1 MNVNN
6 AIDTKTMKTE
16 LENCS
21 DRRDEMKPKGKPYQA
36 PRLIVHGTLAEIT
49 NAAGSG
55 PVDFPMGST
64 F

>member
-1 MNVNN
+1 
-6 AIDTKTMKTE
+6 MKTE

-21 DRRDEMKPKGKPYQA
+21 DRGEEMKRQGKPYQA

>member
-1 MNVNN
+1 
-6 AIDTKTMKTE
+6 MKTE

-21 DRRDEMKPKGKPYQA
+21 DGGEMPLKGKPYQA